1 MVCVDG
7 KMDKLYKHRILC
19 TTKYEFEY
27 TTNINGVP
35 AEISTDNYVDIY
47 YYINYADYTNDK
59 TILQ

>member
-7 KMDKLYKHRILC
+7 NKDSIYKHRIQC
-19 TTKYEFEY
+19 TTNYEFTY
-27 TTNINGVP
+27 TTNVNGIP

-59 TILQ
+59 KILQ

>member
-7 KMDKLYKHRILC
+7 NKDNIYKHRIQC
-19 TTKYEFEY
+19 TTNYEFTY
-27 TTNINGVP
+27 TTNVNGIP

-59 TILQ
+59 KILQ